1 VQIFSQAIS
10 RFLASLA
17 IWTIDFLM
25 SVLSERFYA

>member
-10 RFLASLA
+10 PFFASLA

-25 SVLSERFYA
+25 SLLSEYFYA